1 MKEELIRIEDGII
14 KQGKSLRGPFFFHLY
29 KGEISGIVTDNF
41 EDRKLI
47 ENFFAKQNG
56 LMSGTFFYKGEKY
69 NSQFYN
75 SEVRKKLCQNVT
87 VISDATK
94 LTNYL
99 SITDN
104 IFIYGEHFSYKKRK
118 QMVLQLMEFF
128 DLNIPVNKK
137 IRELSFLEQ
146 VEIQLLHAVG
156 RHNKIIIVCG
166 VNGKLNLEEL
176 EELERFY
183 TLLVG
188 LNYSICQI
196 ETYNTISL
204 ERMDR
209 IHILKKGKTI
219 AEFNRTEISKKEVY
233 KILDNSRDFKNVND
247 RKSMSS
253 SNDRKVKM
261 NWISHT
267 GETIWIRSGEIT
279 NLVCGTSE
287 LFITLKNY
295 FCGEK
300 VELNG
305 SFYWENKRV
314 TPKLAKNLKRK
325 RLLGMIDYTDIE
337 HILFDNLSILE
348 NLCYPLC
355 QKKRGFFLKKKY
367 GELVKEYVNTI
378 SPDIT
383 LDKKTK
389 ELSLEQIM
397 YLAVCRWM
405 ICKPQVLIIFIP
417 VFLIKPQTDYV
428 MERILIELKKYGH
441 ALGMAFQI
449 TDDIMDYR
457 ETTETTGKPVGND
470 LREGL
475 LTYPLL
481 SIVNDGNKDKLL
493 EDIKGLNNG
502 GNEQDIIDYVIA
514 QGGIDNTLAVA
525 DKYCKDALAA
535 LAAVRDFPGKEFL
548 VMAVENLADRKV

>member
-428 MERILIELKKYGH
+428 MERILIELKKYG
-441 ALGMAFQI
+441 I
-449 TDDIMDYR
+449 
-457 ETTETTGKPVGND
+457 PV
-470 LREGL
+470 
-475 LTYPLL
+475 
-481 SIVNDGNKDKLL
+481 
-493 EDIKGLNNG
+493 
-502 GNEQDIIDYVIA
+502 A
-514 QGGIDNTLAVA
+514 
-525 DKYCKDALAA
+525 
-535 LAAVRDFPGKEFL
+535 
-548 VMAVENLADRKV
+548 

>member
-29 KGEISGIVTDNF
+29 KGEISGIVTYNS

-47 ENFFAKQNG
+47 ENFFTKQNS

-87 VISDATK
+87 VISDSTK

-156 RHNKIIIVCG
+156 RHNKIIIVSG

-183 TLLVG
+183 TRLVG

-247 RKSMSS
+247 RKNMSS

-261 NWISHT
+261 NWMSHT

-295 FCGEK
+295 FYGEK

-325 RLLGMIDYTDIE
+325 RLLGMIDYSDIE

-383 LDKKTK
+383 LDKKTI

-397 YLAVCRWM
+397 YLAACRWM

-417 VFLIKPQTDYV
+417 VFLIKPQTDYI
-428 MERILIELKKYGH
+428 MERILTELKKYG
-441 ALGMAFQI
+441 I
-449 TDDIMDYR
+449 
-457 ETTETTGKPVGND
+457 PV
-470 LREGL
+470 LII
-475 LTYPLL
+475 
-481 SIVNDGNKDKLL
+481 S
-493 EDIKGLNNG
+493 
-502 GNEQDIIDYVIA
+502 EQYKYESRL
-514 QGGIDNTLAVA
+514 IDNQILI
-525 DKYCKDALAA
+525 
-535 LAAVRDFPGKEFL
+535 
-548 VMAVENLADRKV
+548 RK

>member
-47 ENFFAKQNG
+47 ENFFTKQNG

-233 KILDNSRDFKNVND
+233 KIL
-247 RKSMSS
+247 
-253 SNDRKVKM
+253 
-261 NWISHT
+261 
-267 GETIWIRSGEIT
+267 EA
-279 NLVCGTSE
+279 LSE
-287 LFITLKNY
+287 LWVFQ
-295 FCGEK
+295 EK
-300 VELNG
+300 VDMKVSAF
-305 SFYWENKRV
+305 SFNSS
-314 TPKLAKNLKRK
+314 
-325 RLLGMIDYTDIE
+325 LLIFG
-337 HILFDNLSILE
+337 
-348 NLCYPLC
+348 
-355 QKKRGFFLKKKY
+355 
-367 GELVKEYVNTI
+367 
-378 SPDIT
+378 
-383 LDKKTK
+383 
-389 ELSLEQIM
+389 
-397 YLAVCRWM
+397 YL
-405 ICKPQVLIIFIP
+405 
-417 VFLIKPQTDYV
+417 
-428 MERILIELKKYGH
+428 
-441 ALGMAFQI
+441 
-449 TDDIMDYR
+449 
-457 ETTETTGKPVGND
+457 
-470 LREGL
+470 
-475 LTYPLL
+475 
-481 SIVNDGNKDKLL
+481 
-493 EDIKGLNNG
+493 
-502 GNEQDIIDYVIA
+502 
-514 QGGIDNTLAVA
+514 
-525 DKYCKDALAA
+525 
-535 LAAVRDFPGKEFL
+535 
-548 VMAVENLADRKV
+548 